1 MNSYTLG
8 KDIIFMC
15 ESFADKVIDTNLD
28 EYSRRGQFNR
38 QKIWNDIFYGKLAE
52 WGVYFIYLKRNRL
65 SVTTPD
71 MKIYKGSRKSF
82 DADLNW
88 NLYKLHIKSQ
98 TSKSEKSYGTSWI
111 FQSSDPLFKKSKE
124 YDIII
129 GCTVEFFKEDECV
142 VDIKLEKQFSKLIFS
157 EPKLNKFSDN
167 KKALYLKDNNEQ

>member
-1 MNSYTLG
+1 MNQYTLSS
-8 KDIIFMC
+8 DIIFMC
-15 ESFADKVIDTNLD
+15 KCFADKVIDTNID
-28 EYSRRGQFNR
+28 EYNNRKQFNR

-65 SVTTPD
+65 SITTPD
-71 MKIYKGSRKSF
+71 MKIYSGSYKSF

-98 TSKSEKSYGTSWI
+98 TKKSERNYGTSWI
-111 FQSSDPLFKKSKE
+111 FQSNDPLFKKSKE

-129 GCTVEFFKEDECV
+129 GCTVDFISEDQCV
-142 VDIKLEKQFSKLIFS
+142 IDIKLESQFKKLIFA
-157 EPKLNKFSDN
+157 EPKLNKFEGN